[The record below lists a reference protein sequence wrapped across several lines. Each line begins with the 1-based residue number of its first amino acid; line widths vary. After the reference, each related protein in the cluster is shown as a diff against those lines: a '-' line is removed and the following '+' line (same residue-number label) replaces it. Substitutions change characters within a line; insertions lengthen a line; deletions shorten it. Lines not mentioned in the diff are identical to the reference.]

1 MASSFTWLDYSEQE
15 RRKMLDVIGQF
26 REQDTRDELGI
37 GAVRDAFADLLFPGT
52 STIQTRAKYF
62 LFVPWIYLDLER
74 RKTPSNQIASKVR
87 QKEISLID
95 VLADSD
101 DPDGTIGI
109 QARKNLQRLPSNI
122 YWQGLGTLGIRFFS
136 GSQEQYHRYLDTF
149 YLSRDRNQRNDDGE
163 PIEGKIS
170 SNWHPG
176 LPQSPGDF
184 PEKVSLKLTVR
195 EAEYLYDRI
204 MARVPRTLLAFLV
217 DRGKDQVPVEFPWEH
232 AQFGELPAHIREQ
245 LEHGRN
251 FSEVIHGAALLYNL
265 MLAEKKNLEELI
277 AEYRQEIE
285 TWVSLITGRQDTL
298 TDWVRKR
305 FWEIVISGNGRV
317 TYPTRLFIDKW
328 LDTVLSPQTLAG
340 IGDDK
345 QVRQLIFERERLLK
359 RSLARLEN
367 PRALELWNG
376 AAGTQRLNYRW
387 TVSQTIISDILTGL
401 SEGGKNA

>member
-1 MASSFTWLDYSEQE
+1 MVSSFMWLDYSEHE

-37 GAVRDAFADLLFPGT
+37 GSVRDAFADLLFPGT

-74 RKTPSNQIASKVR
+74 RKTPSDQIALRAR

-95 VLADSD
+95 VLAESD

-109 QARKNLQRLPSNI
+109 QVRKSLQRLPSNI

-136 GSQEQYHRYLDTF
+136 GSQEQYHRYLDIF
-149 YLSRDRNQRNDDGE
+149 YSSRERNQRNDDGE
-163 PIEGKIS
+163 PVEGRIS
-170 SNWHPG
+170 SNWHTG
-176 LPQSPGDF
+176 LPQPPDDF
-184 PEKVSLKLTVR
+184 PEKTSFKLAVR
-195 EAEYLYDRI
+195 EAEYLRDRV

-217 DRGKDQVPVEFPWEH
+217 DCGKEEVLVAFPWEH
-232 AQFGELPAHIREQ
+232 AQFADFPPYVREQ

-251 FSEVIHGAALLYNL
+251 FSEAIHGAALLYNL

-277 AEYRQEIE
+277 AGYREKIRD
-285 TWVSLITGRQDTL
+285 WVSLIKDRQDIL
-298 TDWVRKR
+298 MRWERKR
-305 FWEIVISGNGRV
+305 FWEIVISGNARI
-317 TYPTRLFIDKW
+317 TYPTRLFIDNW
-328 LDTVLSPQTLAG
+328 LDTALSPETLPG
-340 IGDDK
+340 IEDNK

-376 AAGTQRLNYRW
+376 AAGTQQLNYRW
-387 TVSQTIISDILTGL
+387 PVSQTIISDILKGL

>member
-62 LFVPWIYLDLER
+62 LLVPWIYLDLEK
-74 RKTPSNQIASKVR
+74 RKTPSNQIALRAR
-87 QKEISLID
+87 QKEIALID
-95 VLADSD
+95 VLAESD
-101 DPDGTIGI
+101 DADGTIGI

-149 YLSRDRNQRNDDGE
+149 YSSHERNQRNDDGE
-163 PIEGKIS
+163 PVDGRIS
-170 SNWHPG
+170 SNWHAG
-176 LPQSPGDF
+176 LPQSAGDVS
-184 PEKVSLKLTVR
+184 ENASLKLTVR

-204 MARVPRTLLAFLV
+204 MARVPGTLLAFLV

-232 AQFGELPAHIREQ
+232 AQFGEFPAHIREQ

-285 TWVSLITGRQDTL
+285 TWVFLIKGRQDTL